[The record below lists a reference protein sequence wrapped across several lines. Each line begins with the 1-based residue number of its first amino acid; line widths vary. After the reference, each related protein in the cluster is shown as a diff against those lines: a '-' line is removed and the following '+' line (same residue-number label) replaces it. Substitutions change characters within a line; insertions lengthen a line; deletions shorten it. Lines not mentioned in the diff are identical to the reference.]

1 MILHC
6 IHTGNILNIT
16 DPKRQIGLV
25 GMLIGAGEI
34 TGEHYLFLLTSRKCN
49 FPIKLNEYQS

>member
-6 IHTGNILNIT
+6 IRTGNILNIADRT
-16 DPKRQIGLV
+16 RQIGLV

-34 TGEHYLFLLTSRKCN
+34 IGEHYLFLLTSCKRN
-49 FPIKLNEYQS
+49 FPIRLNEYQS

>member
-49 FPIKLNEYQS
+49 FPIKLN